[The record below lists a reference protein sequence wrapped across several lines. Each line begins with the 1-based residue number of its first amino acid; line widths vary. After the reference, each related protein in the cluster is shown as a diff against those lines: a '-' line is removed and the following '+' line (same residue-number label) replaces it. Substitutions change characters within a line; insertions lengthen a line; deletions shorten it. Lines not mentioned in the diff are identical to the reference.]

1 MDANGPQYVG
11 FWARFLAFLIDSIVM
26 CLVLAPLAWLMWGE
40 GASAALMD
48 PSNTVSNVL
57 QLALSIAV
65 FLGAWIVTSTD
76 PGKKIVSARIVS
88 AKTLGKPS
96 TTQFVVRYLGYYLS
110 LICFGLGFLWI
121 AFDAR
126 KQGWHDKLAGTLVIR
141 DAG

>member
-1 MDANGPQYVG
+1 METGSPQYVG

-26 CLVLAPLAWLMWGE
+26 CLVLVPLALLMWGE
-40 GASAALMD
+40 GATAALTD
-48 PSNTVSNVL
+48 PNNTASNVL
-57 QLALSIAV
+57 QLGLSIAI

-76 PGKKIVSARIVS
+76 PGKKVVSAKIVS

-96 TTQFVVRYLGYYLS
+96 TTQFVVRYLGYYVS
-110 LICFGLGFLWI
+110 LICLGLGFLWI

-141 DAG
+141 AAD